1 MATMTVPAAE
11 MSIPVAGVCD
21 ERFSRVRDVL
31 AANLASGIDIG
42 ASAAVYI
49 DGEPVV
55 DIWGGFVDAGRTK
68 PWTGDTIVNNF
79 STTKTMTAL
88 CMLILAD
95 RGEVDLDAPVVK
107 YWPEFAAEG
116 KRSVLVRHLL
126 SHSAGLPGWTEPMT
140 LADILDRE
148 KATTLLARQAPWW
161 EPGTAIGYHAITFG
175 PLIGEVIR
183 RVTGTTLGQ
192 FFAEEVA
199 GPLGADYHIG
209 TGPECDDRV
218 AVMIAGTPIRP
229 RTGEGTITD
238 RVFFNPYV
246 TPEDSGTIAWRRG
259 ELGGSN
265 GHGNAR
271 SVAAVQSVLSAGGEA
286 RGVRL
291 LSRAGCERALEQQA
305 DQTDLVCGFPLRW
318 GVGYGLENPFISSQ
332 YRHRPAGRRIAFWGG
347 AGGSI
352 AVNDFDARMT
362 VTFVMN
368 RHLEHGGI
376 DQRGI
381 DIVCAAYDSLTSLNA
396 E

>member
-1 MATMTVPAAE
+1 
-11 MSIPVAGVCD
+11 
-21 ERFSRVRDVL
+21 
-31 AANLASGIDIG
+31 
-42 ASAAVYI
+42 
-49 DGEPVV
+49 
-55 DIWGGFVDAGRTK
+55 
-68 PWTGDTIVNNF
+68 
-79 STTKTMTAL
+79 MTAL
-88 CMLILAD
+88 CALILAD
-95 RGEVDLDAPVVK
+95 RGELDLNAPVVK
-107 YWPEFAAEG
+107 YWPEFTAEG
-116 KRSVLVRHLL
+116 KRDVLVRHLL

-140 LADILDRE
+140 LTDILDRE

-161 EPGTAIGYHAITFG
+161 EPGTAVGYHAITFG

-183 RVTGTTLGQ
+183 RVTGKALGR

-209 TGPECDDRV
+209 TGPECDARV

-271 SVAAVQSVLSAGGEA
+271 SVAAVQSVLSAGGEV

-291 LSRAGCERALEQQA
+291 LSREGCERALEQQA
-305 DQTDLVCGFPLRW
+305 DQTDLVCGYPLRW
-318 GVGYGLENPFISSQ
+318 GLGYGLENPFISSQ
-332 YRHRPAGRRIAFWGG
+332 YRNRPAGRRIAFWGG

-352 AVNDFDARMT
+352 VVNDFDARMT
-362 VTFVMN
+362 ITFVMN
-368 RHLEHGGI
+368 RHLEYGGI

-381 DIVCAAYDSLTSLNA
+381 DIVCAAYDSL
-396 E
+396 